1 MKLNCW
7 KFQNRVIPLNF
18 VFIVRN
24 QKVNT
29 IIQKKN
35 EIHIMINLKNIPGLF
50 SLLFLAVF
58 ISGCSNNEE
67 EELKERE
74 RRALQQYLIEHNITA
89 EPTASGL
96 YYLPVVEGD
105 GIRPEGTDYVEI
117 EFTGELVD
125 GTIFATTY
133 DTLAIDEDFYSEYVV
148 YGPQRF
154 RLDYLLEGM
163 TEGLSLMNEG
173 GIATLIMPS
182 DLALGSS
189 SSYLIPSYSTLIYDI
204 KLVTVIEDPDAYET
218 ALIQEW
224 LDSNNIDRQAST
236 DSVYYLEEVPG
247 EGEFISTGDVISMLY
262 EGYYLDGRVFDANI
276 DDEEY
281 TFSFPGEYMIAG
293 WNIGLRLMKKGS
305 KGTLLIP
312 YKLGYGENGL
322 VDQQGVTR
330 VGPFMT
336 ILFDVEITDLH

>member
-1 MKLNCW
+1 
-7 KFQNRVIPLNF
+7 
-18 VFIVRN
+18 
-24 QKVNT
+24 
-29 IIQKKN
+29 
-35 EIHIMINLKNIPGLF
+35 MINLKNLPGLF
-50 SLLFLAVF
+50 YTLLLAVL
-58 ISGCSNNEE
+58 ISGCGNNEE

-74 RRALQQYLIEHNITA
+74 RRALEQYLIENNITV

-96 YYLPVVEGD
+96 YYLPAYQGD
-105 GIRPEGTDYVEI
+105 GIKPEGMDYVEI
-117 EFTGELVD
+117 EFTGILVD

-133 DTLAIDEDFYSEYVV
+133 DTLAVAEDLYSEYVV
-148 YGPQRF
+148 YGPRRF
-154 RLDYLLEGM
+154 RLDYLLKGM

-173 GIATLIMPS
+173 GIATLIIPS

-189 SSYLIPSYSTLIYDI
+189 SSYLIPSYSTLIYDL
-204 KLVTVIEDPDAYET
+204 KLTTVIEDPDAYET

-224 LDSNNIDRQAST
+224 LDSNNIDRLAST
-236 DSVYYLEEVPG
+236 DSVYYLEEVAG
-247 EGEFISTGDVISMLY
+247 EGEFISTGDVISVLY

-276 DDEEY
+276 NEEEY
-281 TFSFPGEYMIAG
+281 TFSFPGEYMIEG
-293 WNIGLRLMKKGS
+293 WNKGLRLMKNGS

-330 VGPFMT
+330 VGPYMT